1 MQVSR
6 IRLSDKTSR
15 LHPRHAAPK
24 RAQAHEPEVPAGDKS
39 DANRSQSWPDE
50 LTWRLADN
58 ENSEA
63 ARLGAQIDKFRAARP
78 TFRPEQP
85 TGEARAL
92 KGIGA
97 ALGATPELDVARDY
111 D

>member
-1 MQVSR
+1 MSASR
-6 IRLSDKTSR
+6 RNGTCGAPGVCPSLVESRCGAAALGRTYLLPPLSSGGASVVRPWLRFHTP
-15 LHPRHAAPK
+15 LI
-24 RAQAHEPEVPAGDKS
+24 G
-39 DANRSQSWPDE
+39 
-50 LTWRLADN
+50 
-58 ENSEA
+58 SEA
-63 ARLGAQIDKFRAARP
+63 ARLGAQIDKFRAACP